1 MSSFRVSS
9 LSSAAFLVAAQF
21 LTTAHAQGVTAS
33 PQAQQPKMTA
43 KPQTAQVTSTVAET
57 AAQANQ
63 MKARFDCKGP
73 FALSFTRVQGAGSP
87 MVYDFTI
94 EFTGA
99 KSARETGPGQCW
111 RDRGWG
117 FGPALSRTEKG
128 VLIYRVDM
136 GKCPFLESLT
146 IEGGRVT
153 KYKSGERF
161 MGAIWFDQAIR
172 GGGPFTVETTY
183 IGNGMNQNV
192 PTPYAVVVPPDITPR
207 AGTCS

>member
-1 MSSFRVSS
+1 
-9 LSSAAFLVAAQF
+9 
-21 LTTAHAQGVTAS
+21 
-33 PQAQQPKMTA
+33 
-43 KPQTAQVTSTVAET
+43 
-57 AAQANQ
+57 
-63 MKARFDCKGP
+63 
-73 FALSFTRVQGAGSP
+73 

-99 KSARETGPGQCW
+99 KSARELGPGKCW

-117 FGPALSRTEKG
+117 FGPSLSQTEKG

-146 IEGGRVT
+146 FENGRIT

-172 GGGPFTVETTY
+172 GGGPFAVETTY
-183 IGNGMNQNV
+183 IGNGMNQNA
-192 PTPYAVVVPPDITPR
+192 PTPYAVVVPPDVSPR
-207 AGTCS
+207 AATCSP